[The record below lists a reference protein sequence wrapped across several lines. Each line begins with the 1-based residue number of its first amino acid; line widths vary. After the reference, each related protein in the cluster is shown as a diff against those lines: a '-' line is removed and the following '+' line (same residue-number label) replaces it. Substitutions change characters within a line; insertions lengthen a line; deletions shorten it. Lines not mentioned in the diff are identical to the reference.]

1 MRSRMTMLVALGL
14 AMSASPGA
22 AQDASDGGARL
33 QVAESPRYGAYLTDA
48 NGYSLYLFTA
58 DEQGRDGRAAA
69 SACYEDCAQAWPP
82 VLATGALPAV
92 SGEEIDHALLG
103 ITERQ
108 DGLKQVTYNGW
119 PLYTFVKDQEPGQV
133 AGQDVKSFGG
143 EWYLIT
149 PAGRKA
155 KEG

>member
-1 MRSRMTMLVALGL
+1 MPRRISMLVALGL
-14 AMSASPGA
+14 AIAASPGA
-22 AQDASDGGARL
+22 AQNASDGGTRL
-33 QVAESPRYGAYLTDA
+33 QVAESPQYGAYLSDA

-58 DEQGRDGRAAA
+58 DEQGRDGRPAA

-82 VLATGALPAV
+82 VLATSAPPTV
-92 SGEEIDHALLG
+92 SGEEIDPGLLG

-119 PLYTFVKDQEPGQV
+119 PLYTFIKDQQPGQTT
-133 AGQDVKSFGG
+133 GQDVKSFGG

-155 KEG
+155 EQG